1 MNDSGQIVKQ
11 SATEF
16 SQPILVPRW
25 MCSSR
30 EEAFTLPK
38 NPFYAIGLAILFHSF
53 WNGSSW
59 FLGVL
64 FNDVHWFIQII
75 YILGWPIFLILAL
88 WQITRR
94 ILPTA
99 LS

>member
-1 MNDSGQIVKQ
+1 MNDAGQIVKQ

-16 SQPILVPRW
+16 SQPIQVPRW
-25 MCSSR
+25 LCSSK
-30 EEAFTLPK
+30 EAAFPLPK
-38 NPFYAIGLAILFHSF
+38 SPIYGIGLAILFHSF
-53 WNGSSW
+53 WNGSMW
-59 FLGVL
+59 LLGVIFQDSHAAL
-64 FNDVHWFIQII
+64 QFVFV
-75 YILGWPIFLILAL
+75 LGWLMFLILAL